1 MQLQSSFLHAAGCRV
16 SNISDS
22 RLAVHRPRVYPR
34 RHLRGIR
41 ASRETELLK
50 EPLSDKSFS
59 PFDRVSVLSEALPYL
74 QQFRNKTIVIKYGGA
89 AMKDPMLK
97 AGVIKD
103 LVLLA
108 CVGVRPV
115 LVHGG
120 GPEINTWLD
129 KLGIKAEFKNGLRVT
144 DAATMDVV
152 EMVLGGRVNKGL
164 VTLIQQ
170 AGGQAVG
177 LCGKDSNII
186 RARQMVEKDI
196 GFVGDITSVNKDLI
210 VALVNEE
217 YIPVVASV
225 AADPVTGQALNVN
238 ADIAAGEVAAALR
251 AEKLILMTDV
261 PGVLKD
267 KDDIKTKYTALDIRS
282 TRQLVADGII
292 AGGMIPKVEC
302 CIRCLAQ
309 GVSATHIIDG
319 RQPHSL
325 LMELLTDTGVG
336 TMITG

>member
-292 AGGMIPKVEC
+292 AGGMIPK
-302 CIRCLAQ
+302 
-309 GVSATHIIDG
+309 
-319 RQPHSL
+319 
-325 LMELLTDTGVG
+325 
-336 TMITG
+336 